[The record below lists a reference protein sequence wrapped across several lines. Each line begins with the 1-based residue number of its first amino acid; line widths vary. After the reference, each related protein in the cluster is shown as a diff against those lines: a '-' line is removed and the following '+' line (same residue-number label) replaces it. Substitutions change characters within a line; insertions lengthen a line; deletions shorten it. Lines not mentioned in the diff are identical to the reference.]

1 MVVFVPPDAEPP
13 ADYQE
18 RLESLGIRTEMF
30 FSKWLK
36 RWGYKTE
43 RSEIFDRDEEGRIRV
58 EVVKGELTDVKSKD
72 TVIREVTKITNKTME
87 KRTKLG
93 RNSGVHYWIFYQYPG
108 AKGFRGGKK
117 RAVARYPRGGTGA
130 LDLKAKLGSE
140 EMEKSQTKAAIH
152 EFGHAFGSW
161 EFIDGSYS

>member
-1 MVVFVPPDAEPP
+1 
-13 ADYQE
+13 
-18 RLESLGIRTEMF
+18 MF

-87 KRTKLG
+87 KRTK
-93 RNSGVHYWIFYQYPG
+93 Q
-108 AKGFRGGKK
+108 
-117 RAVARYPRGGTGA
+117 
-130 LDLKAKLGSE
+130 
-140 EMEKSQTKAAIH
+140 
-152 EFGHAFGSW
+152 
-161 EFIDGSYS
+161 SYSEVSERWNGGAGSQS